1 MKQQSTAIAT
11 GVIERVT
18 ASGQLR
24 AVAYARVSTEDQA
37 KGYGVQYSTKKI
49 LRHIERKGWRHVG
62 TFCDEGISGS
72 LEAHQREDLNKLME
86 LAREKPKPF
95 DIVVVNEGRA
105 IGRTG
110 RAFWRWVWELEDM
123 GIFVGVVQDD
133 YDNTTVEG
141 RKKMRRDADYAETE
155 WETIRERTQGG
166 LQEKAEEGGWVGG
179 PPPYGYEIE
188 DQGKKGLSRLIQCAA
203 EVKVL
208 RRARELLVEFR
219 MTMRQTAARLNVEG
233 LFTRSGKPWS
243 HQNLRARLMS
253 TAVLEAVFIFRNT
266 AVKNGRGPKLDQNGQ
281 PLYGETV
288 RIELDPIFTPEEVAD
303 LKAAVGEPSGK
314 PKGQA
319 GVYPL
324 SRRVHAQCGK
334 HYIGGKRHKGPG
346 RWYRCKGRQ
355 EEYAHAPT
363 CDDPQIPANELEAA
377 VWAEV
382 VSLLGDPDQLRAMAA
397 EWVGMADTDQ
407 DAQRARVA
415 DLNQQVADREKA
427 MTEALTTY
435 ARLNVPAST
444 IEEVVTTL
452 TGELEQLKEMRDE
465 AQRWMDETQAAEQRA
480 NDLAALAELARTR
493 LADMTPEEQGEIL
506 ALLDVHVTVTGPMP
520 ERKTNKGCT
529 LTKWFAE
536 SGRLVPPPLTDEVW
550 ALVEPVVKAWE
561 PPKHRLIDGRA
572 VVDGILFKARTGC
585 GWYGIEVSG
594 DVLWKTVHTRF
605 NRWLR
610 AGVWDEIMKAIP
622 DEGTLPAGMPVLPPF
637 KIEGRVDPRILPLEG
652 VRHEEPT
659 PETPMVTSGNALCVP
674 GNHENKFG
682 RYLKGRNVQHTHGLA
697 ETIEQMAG
705 ESEEFHAEVREFVE
719 GLVSHYVLDGGKL
732 VVCHAGLPE
741 KYHGRTSGRV
751 RSHAL
756 YGDTTGETD
765 EFGLPV
771 RYPWAEDYRGKAAVV
786 YGHTPVPE
794 ATWLNNTICLDT
806 GAVFGGKLT
815 ALRWP
820 ERELV
825 DVPAERVWYEPVR
838 PLRTEAPGGHEG
850 RPLDLADVHGR
861 RVVETRHMGRVAVRE
876 ENAAAALEVMS
887 RFALDPRLLPY
898 LPPTMAPTA
907 TSQLDGYLEH
917 PVEAFA
923 RYEQDGVARVVC
935 EEKHMGSRAVALVCR
950 DAETA
955 SRRFGA
961 AGGETGSLYT
971 RTGRPFFDDADVTEE
986 ILGRLRTAAGEAGLW
1001 DELETDWLLLD
1012 AELMPW
1018 SLKASGLLRTQYAA
1032 VGAAAGAVFP
1042 SALTAL
1048 EGAAA
1053 RGVDVGELLTRQRE
1067 RASAAA
1073 GFTDA
1078 YRRYCWTTEGL
1089 EGVRLAPFQ
1098 ILAVRG
1104 RSLAALPHD
1113 RQLALIDR
1121 MVEHDATG
1129 LLQTTRR
1136 LYVDTADPESVGAGV
1151 DWWLE
1156 MTGRGGEG
1164 MVVKPVGALARDGA
1178 GRLVQPG
1185 VKCRGREYLRII
1197 YGAEYTRPENLARL
1211 RSRFLGH
1218 KQSLA
1223 LREYALG
1230 LEALDRLADGEPLWR
1245 VHEPVFAVLA
1255 LESEPVDPRL

>member
-1 MKQQSTAIAT
+1 MTTTDTAAAAR
-11 GVIERVT
+11 GRALPVT
-18 ASGQLR
+18 DLSLVVLIGASGSGKSTFARRHFKPTEVISSDFCRGLVADDENDQSASRDAFDVLHYIAGKRLAAGRRTVVDATSVQQDARRQLIDLARQHDVLPIAIVLDVPEEVCAERNAARTDR
-24 AVAYARVSTEDQA
+24 ADMPRRVISRHARELRRS
-37 KGYGVQYSTKKI
+37 
-49 LRHIERKGWRHVG
+49 LRHLEREGFRKVHVLRG
-62 TFCDEGISGS
+62 AEEVEHATVVTEKRFN
-72 LEAHQREDLNKLME
+72 DLTHLTG
-86 LAREKPKPF
+86 PF
-95 DIVVVNEGRA
+95 DIIGDIHGCSSELEALLGKLGYVDGVHPEGRTA
-105 IGRTG
+105 
-110 RAFWRWVWELEDM
+110 V
-123 GIFVGVVQDD
+123 FVGDLVD
-133 YDNTTVEG
+133 
-141 RKKMRRDADYAETE
+141 R
-155 WETIRERTQGG
+155 
-166 LQEKAEEGGWVGG
+166 G
-179 PPPYGYEIE
+179 PDSPG
-188 DQGKKGLSRLIQCAA
+188 
-203 EVKVL
+203 VL
-208 RRARELLVEFR
+208 RRVMA
-219 MTMRQTAARLNVEG
+219 M
-233 LFTRSGKPWS
+233 
-243 HQNLRARLMS
+243 
-253 TAVLEAVFIFRNT
+253 
-266 AVKNGRGPKLDQNGQ
+266 VK
-281 PLYGETV
+281 
-288 RIELDPIFTPEEVAD
+288 
-303 LKAAVGEPSGK
+303 
-314 PKGQA
+314 
-319 GVYPL
+319 
-324 SRRVHAQCGK
+324 
-334 HYIGGKRHKGPG
+334 
-346 RWYRCKGRQ
+346 
-355 EEYAHAPT
+355 
-363 CDDPQIPANELEAA
+363 
-377 VWAEV
+377 
-382 VSLLGDPDQLRAMAA
+382 
-397 EWVGMADTDQ
+397 
-407 DAQRARVA
+407 
-415 DLNQQVADREKA
+415 
-427 MTEALTTY
+427 
-435 ARLNVPAST
+435 
-444 IEEVVTTL
+444 
-452 TGELEQLKEMRDE
+452 
-465 AQRWMDETQAAEQRA
+465 
-480 NDLAALAELARTR
+480 
-493 LADMTPEEQGEIL
+493 
-506 ALLDVHVTVTGPMP
+506 
-520 ERKTNKGCT
+520 
-529 LTKWFAE
+529 
-536 SGRLVPPPLTDEVW
+536 
-550 ALVEPVVKAWE
+550 
-561 PPKHRLIDGRA
+561 
-572 VVDGILFKARTGC
+572 
-585 GWYGIEVSG
+585 
-594 DVLWKTVHTRF
+594 
-605 NRWLR
+605 
-610 AGVWDEIMKAIP
+610 
-622 DEGTLPAGMPVLPPF
+622 
-637 KIEGRVDPRILPLEG
+637 
-652 VRHEEPT
+652 
-659 PETPMVTSGNALCVP
+659 SGNALCVP

-682 RYLKGRNVQHTHGLA
+682 RHLKGRKVQLTHGLA
-697 ETIEQMAG
+697 ETVAQMEG
-705 ESEEFHAEVREFVE
+705 ESEEFRAEVQQFVE
-719 GLVSHYVLDGGKL
+719 GLVSHYVLDGGNL

-771 RYPWAEDYRGKAAVV
+771 RYPWAEDYRGRAAVV

-825 DVPAERVWYEPVR
+825 DVPAEQVWYEPVR

-955 SRRFGA
+955 ARRFGA
-961 AGGETGSLYT
+961 AGGGTGSLYT

-1042 SALTAL
+1042 SALAAL

-1053 RGVDVGELLTRQRE
+1053 RGVDVGGLLSRQRE
-1067 RASAAA
+1067 RAGAAA

-1078 YRRYCWTTEGL
+1078 YRRYCWTTDGL

-1098 ILAVRG
+1098 ILAVQG

-1136 LYVDTADPESVGAGV
+1136 LYVDTADPESVRAGV

-1164 MVVKPVGALARDGA
+1164 MVVKPVDALARDGA

-1185 VKCRGREYLRII
+1185 IKCRGREYLRII
-1197 YGAEYTRPENLARL
+1197 YGPEYTRPENLARL